1 MSDFKGRVR
10 KVTSKQNS
18 DDKTET
24 IVDVSNDDN
33 NEVNCVKVVYP
44 PDLDPTE
51 NPVECN
57 CTDSQ
62 NGIRI
67 FSNDSLYLNST
78 APGKT
83 VTLSITMVDVND
95 NTLGT
100 TADVTVT
107 IEGYNS

>member
-1 MSDFKGRVR
+1 MSNFKGRVN
-10 KVTSKQNS
+10 KVTSKQT
-18 DDKTET
+18 DQDKTET
-24 IVDVSNDDN
+24 IVDVCDDVN

-44 PDLDPTE
+44 SDLDPTE

-83 VTLSITMVDVND
+83 VKLSVTMVDVYG
-95 NTLGT
+95 NTLGKT
-100 TADVTVT
+100 PDVTVT
-107 IEGYNS
+107 IERYNS